1 MTDIYIE
8 PGIAGMPDAVDQ
20 LRHLT
25 GTGHRVFILGAL
37 PASMEAV
44 PSIARA
50 DELPDIPS
58 PGSWLLTTDPEL
70 CGQRRPPMTSMLLG
84 PRPAPSPRP
93 APRCDAEAR
102 DLAAAVLHILGHE
115 AMG

>member
-1 MTDIYIE
+1 MTDIYID
-8 PGIAGMPDAVDQ
+8 PGVAGMPDAVDQ

-25 GTGHRVFILGAL
+25 ETGHSVFILGDL

-50 DELPDIPS
+50 DELPEVPTA
-58 PGSWLLTTDPEL
+58 GSWLVTTDPGL
-70 CGQRRPPMTSMLLG
+70 CGSRRPPLTSMLLG

-102 DLAAAVLHILGHE
+102 DLAAAVLHILGRE